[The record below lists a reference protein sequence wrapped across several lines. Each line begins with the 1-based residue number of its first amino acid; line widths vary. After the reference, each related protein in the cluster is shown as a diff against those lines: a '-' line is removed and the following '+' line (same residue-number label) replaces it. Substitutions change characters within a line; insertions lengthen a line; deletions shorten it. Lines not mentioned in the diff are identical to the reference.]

1 MANKGLMPKWK
12 KWDDEIV
19 KDVHGQ
25 ISFYRDMY
33 YGKHSQIFER
43 AKQLVED
50 GEIVDNIYAGK
61 TKGNTRTPY
70 LMANVS
76 KLICEIP
83 ALLVS
88 NSVGKLSL
96 DTDQSFQAEGLGD
109 LDLEEEEGVG
119 EIKLSKILEEI
130 ERASKF
136 KTQHYTNVL
145 QHQMDGGIV
154 GIPEKDDNGVRIV
167 FKKRDVYFPHED
179 DLGCDLVFKRKLEN
193 DKEEMEEFLHVI
205 RQRVEDGS
213 LQIEHFLYRLTDTQ
227 LEKVEDDEAKY
238 LLEVD
243 KLTDT
248 FAGRNRQLAVY
259 WANDATFDYPL
270 GQSALTGQEGKQ
282 DEINWTLTRN
292 GITFER
298 NGKPRLAVSKQVMNA
313 LMQKALDKYGD
324 ESLIDHRDL
333 EIMTMDE
340 NGKAL
345 EVIQIDVSKIG
356 DIEWV
361 KDLMKMMFIETKTS
375 EKAVDFYLEGGS
387 SASAQSGV
395 AKFYD
400 LFISI
405 VKAEKLRGE
414 YIDFIQELVE
424 NCLWLMSLDD
434 EYSTIDIVRPN
445 VQIHDMIPQ
454 TEKERIETQA
464 LGVEHAIRS
473 KEKAVRNVNIHDS
486 EESIQDE
493 LAKIQEGQGTPN
505 SNSGNPAL
513 QFNDMKNLLDNRQ
526 NGELP
531 NNQGGSNSNTAQGG
545 ENATAGQ

>member
-12 KWDDEIV
+12 KWDDEVV
-19 KDVHGQ
+19 KDTHGR
-25 ISFYRDMY
+25 ISFYRDLY
-33 YGKHSQIFER
+33 YGRHSQIFER
-43 AKQLVED
+43 AKKLIED
-50 GEIVDNIYAGK
+50 GEIVDNIYDGK
-61 TKGNTRTPY
+61 LKGNVRTPY

-96 DTDQSFQAEGLGD
+96 DTDQTFQAEGIGEID
-109 LDLEEEEGVG
+109 PEESELEG
-119 EIKLSKILEEI
+119 IKLSKILEEI

-193 DKEEMEEFLHVI
+193 EQEEMEEFLHVI
-205 RQRVEDGS
+205 RQRVEDGD
-213 LQIEHFLYRLTDTQ
+213 LTVEHFLYRLTDSQ
-227 LEKVEDDEAKY
+227 LDEVEEEEAKA
-238 LLEVD
+238 LLELEQ
-243 KLTDT
+243 LTDT
-248 FAGRNRQLAVY
+248 FEGRNRQLAVY

-270 GQSALTGQEGKQ
+270 GQSALSGQGSKQ

-345 EVIQIDVSKIG
+345 EVIQVDVTKIG
-356 DIEWV
+356 DIAWV

-375 EKAVDFYLEGGS
+375 EKAVDFYMEDSGTP
-387 SASAQSGV
+387 AQSGV

-414 YIDFIQELVE
+414 YVDFIQELVE
-424 NCLWLMSLDD
+424 NCLWLMSLDE
-434 EYSTIDIVRPN
+434 EYSTIEIVRPN

-454 TEKERIETQA
+454 TEKERIETQVTA
-464 LGVEHAIRS
+464 VEGQVRS
-473 KEKAVRNVNIHDS
+473 KDKAVRNVNIHDS
-486 EESIQDE
+486 EEAIQDE
-493 LAKIQEGQGTPN
+493 IAKIEEGQGTPN

-513 QFNDMKNLLDNRQ
+513 QFNNMQNLLDNRQ

-531 NNQGGSNSNTAQGG
+531 NNQGQTNTNTAAEGQ
-545 ENATAGQ
+545 NAGAGQ